1 MLRPEEAW
9 NATVIRWSLS
19 LSSHNRKECMS
30 NRSKAQ
36 ILVVD
41 DDPNVRESL
50 GMLLMSAGYDVATAD
65 NGVSAVSHLS
75 KAIPDLIVTDLD
87 MPHMSGVELISHV
100 RNSHPSI
107 SIVAMSGD
115 YRWRRGACQH
125 HRRQVLPQRTASP
138 PSVNHH
144 RELDRDQSGAS
155 KCARRSRPP
164 GLGFLEKGEKYA
176 WNRLNC
182 SAGFVSGGCSPNLES
197 QPFLGLLPERRVGF
211 APRHRSYFVVAW
223 QDLVA
228 GCSNI

>member
-1 MLRPEEAW
+1 
-9 NATVIRWSLS
+9 
-19 LSSHNRKECMS
+19 MS

-115 YRWRRGACQH
+115 YGGDAVPASIIADRFYPKGQH
-125 HRRQVLPQRTASP
+125 PHHLLTTIASLHEP
-138 PSVNHH
+138 
-144 RELDRDQSGAS
+144 R
-155 KCARRSRPP
+155 RRSLSDLRD
-164 GLGFLEKGEKYA
+164 
-176 WNRLNC
+176 RC
-182 SAGFVSGGCSPNLES
+182 
-197 QPFLGLLPERRVGF
+197 QRRK
-211 APRHRSYFVVAW
+211 HRSGDVKQW
-223 QDLVA
+223 RQRRSELV
-228 GCSNI
+228 SRRSLSRV